1 MKKFLSTL
9 AILAIIIVS
18 LPTKSRA
25 AGGIYASG
33 GKTVTVGSTLTI
45 NVVASGATF
54 DTVSGSISV
63 SGPVSITSFTA
74 GDATWINKPT
84 NGGSFNGAF
93 LGDKKTSFTVATIKL
108 KGTGVGSG
116 SVSVSG
122 ASLKNAGAVVGSG
135 AGGTNFTIQK
145 APDLPGVVK
154 VSSSTHPDP
163 STAYEATTI
172 ALSWV
177 KDAGVDNFSYLL
189 DQVADTT
196 PAAKATDANT
206 SISYPDKAIGV
217 YYFHIRAHKA
227 DGWGSASHFK
237 ITIKEPDAK
246 IDATLSAPKD
256 IKIEKS
262 DSFINTITDGTV
274 TGIIISGVTEPGF
287 TATLTLTPTPTL
299 PEGKLL
305 SAIADAEGKFQV
317 LLDYPIVA
325 GYHKLTIQGQ
335 LLKVL
340 TPVSD
345 EIVFEISQSKGGSI
359 NILTTD
365 DINAP
370 SLQVKAEQTKS
381 FLSKFDKQTILY
393 VLGII
398 VLLALAIFAIL
409 KYVRRKKSNNIARSI
424 KG

>member
-1 MKKFLSTL
+1 MKKLI
-9 AILAIIIVS
+9 AILAMFAMTMIMS
-18 LPTKSRA
+18 PTKSLA

-33 GKTVTVGSTLTI
+33 GKTVTVGSTITV

-63 SGPVSITSFTA
+63 SGPVSVTSFVA
-74 GDATWINKPT
+74 GDATWLNKPT

-93 LGDKKTSFTVATIKL
+93 LGDKKTSFTIATIKL
-108 KGTGVGSG
+108 KGTGIGSG
-116 SVSVSG
+116 SVNVSG
-122 ASLKNAGAVVGSG
+122 VSLKNAGAVVGSG

-145 APDLPGVVK
+145 APDLPGAVK

-163 STAYEATTI
+163 AVAYEATSI

-177 KDAGVDNFSYLL
+177 KDAGVDGFSYIL
-189 DQVADTT
+189 DQAEGTT
-196 PAAKATDANT
+196 PGTKADSAET

-227 DGWGSASHFK
+227 DGWGTTAHFK

-246 IDATLSAPKD
+246 IDTTLSAPSD
-256 IKIEKS
+256 IKIDKS
-262 DSFINTITDGTV
+262 NSFINSIVDGTV
-274 TGIIISGVTEPGF
+274 TGIKISGVTEPGF

-299 PEGKLL
+299 PEGKTLT
-305 SAIADAEGKFQV
+305 AIADTDGKFEV
-317 LLDYPIVA
+317 LLDYPVIA

-359 NILTTD
+359 NILTTED
-365 DINAP
+365 ANAP
-370 SLQVKAEQTKS
+370 ALQVKAEQTKS
-381 FLSKFDKQTILY
+381 FLNKFDKQTMLY
-393 VLGII
+393 VLGIV
-398 VLLALAIFAIL
+398 VLLALAIFAIV
-409 KYVRRKKSNNIARSI
+409 KYVRRKRLGNISRSI

>member
-1 MKKFLSTL
+1 MKK
-9 AILAIIIVS
+9 IVAIIAMLAMTVMT
-18 LPTKSRA
+18 LPTKSLA

-33 GKTVTVGSTLTI
+33 GKTVTVGSTITV

-63 SGPVSITSFTA
+63 SGPVSVTSFTA
-74 GDATWINKPT
+74 GDATWINRPS

-93 LGDKKTSFTVATIKL
+93 LGEKKTSFTVATIKL

-116 SVSVSG
+116 SVNVSG

-135 AGGTNFTIQK
+135 SGSTSFTIQK
-145 APDLPGVVK
+145 APDLPGAVK

-163 STAYEATTI
+163 GTAYEATTI

-217 YYFHIRAHKA
+217 YYFHIRAHKT

-246 IDATLSAPKD
+246 IDTTLSAPRD
-256 IKIEKS
+256 IQIRKS
-262 DSFINTITDGTV
+262 DGFVNTITDGTV
-274 TGIIISGVTEPGF
+274 TGIIISGVTEPNF
-287 TATLTLTPTPTL
+287 TVNLTLTPAPTL
-299 PEGKLL
+299 PEGKKL
-305 SAIADAEGKFQV
+305 SATADADGKFEV

-340 TPVSD
+340 TPISS
-345 EIVFEISQSKGGSI
+345 ETVFEISQAKGGSI
-359 NILTTD
+359 NVLTEAD
-365 DINAP
+365 VIAP
-370 SLQVKAEQTKS
+370 ATVKAEQTKS
-381 FLSKFDKQTILY
+381 FLSKFDKQTMLY

-398 VLLALAIFAIL
+398 VLLALAIFAIV